1 MAITA
6 SLSFIQQSLILTPL
20 RSIAITVLLIPF
32 LYFIVNEF
40 IRASSRIPGF
50 KGPRGLPLIGN
61 IAQIRKNAAEQ
72 YRIWSK
78 TYGPVYQ
85 IQLGNIPVIVVN
97 SAVSAKAIF
106 GQNAQAL
113 SSRPEFYTF
122 HKVELTRYPF
132 LTKYTID
139 RFGYRSCPT
148 LLAQPSGL
156 LPTVTR

>member
-6 SLSFIQQSLILTPL
+6 TLSSIRQSLIHTPL
-20 RSIAITVLLIPF
+20 QSIAIAALFTAC
-32 LYFIVNEF
+32 LYVVVNEF
-40 IRASSRIPGF
+40 IRASSRVPGF

-72 YRIWSK
+72 YRLWSK
-78 TYGPVYQ
+78 IYGPVYQ

-122 HKVELTRYPF
+122 HKV
-132 LTKYTID
+132 
-139 RFGYRSCPT
+139 
-148 LLAQPSGL
+148 
-156 LPTVTR
+156 

>member
-6 SLSFIQQSLILTPL
+6 ALSFVQYSILHYPLQSFAAAVLIVPFIYV
-20 RSIAITVLLIPF
+20 IA
-32 LYFIVNEF
+32 NEF
-40 IRASSRIPGF
+40 IRASVRVPGF
-50 KGPRGLPLIGN
+50 EGPRGLPLIGN
-61 IAQIRKNAAEQ
+61 LAQIRKNAAEQ

-97 SAVSAKAIF
+97 SAAAAKVLF

-122 HKVELTRYPF
+122 HKV
-132 LTKYTID
+132 
-139 RFGYRSCPT
+139 GGSCSPHFPK
-148 LLAQPSGL
+148 LASLQ
-156 LPTVTR
+156 V